1 MLQPVI
7 GWYSSIY
14 ALPCSAA
21 FTQLL
26 LCQTHAAACDWLIPF
41 PIYALP
47 SHKCQ
52 HTTLSYLDSAV
63 PPWLPFPVP
72 SPTILAMKECWD
84 INRTK
89 LHKHIYEHYRICTH
103 ICVYMPPYTNKCV
116 VIVQVHI
123 RHTPVL
129 HNYVHNKLQTLS
141 RMHISCILPI
151 HMCTLKSTHMHMPLY
166 TTTCLDFV
174 STQNFTTLHK

>member
-89 LHKHIYEHYRICTH
+89 LHKHIYEHY
-103 ICVYMPPYTNKCV
+103 
-116 VIVQVHI
+116 
-123 RHTPVL
+123 PVL

-141 RMHISCILPI
+141 RMHTIMHLTNPHVYIELDTHAHATIHKQRVLIL
-151 HMCTLKSTHMHMPLY
+151 
-166 TTTCLDFV
+166 
-174 STQNFTTLHK
+174 